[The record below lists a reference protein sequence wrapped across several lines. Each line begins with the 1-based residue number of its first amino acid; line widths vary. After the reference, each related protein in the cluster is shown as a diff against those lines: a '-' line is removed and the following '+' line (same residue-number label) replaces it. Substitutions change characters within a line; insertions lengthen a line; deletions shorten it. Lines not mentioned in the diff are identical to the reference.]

1 MGDDTPFRN
10 YYSDFRAEDKA
21 TKTFMGGLGLSTR
34 VRLFVLLSL
43 LCMAGLGALLY
54 IADQRVT
61 QTLATFEASQRLVNL
76 VGNVSAGA
84 KNIRTDSQ
92 NFLLTRDLRH
102 AGSYEN
108 HSKPILADL
117 GRLAGLPSA
126 EDVSKHVTTVNE
138 AVAQHV
144 DKFDDV
150 VEIQRV
156 IGLDEKSGLSGI
168 VGASVTALQ
177 SKVLETGDTE
187 LANRLAILRQAEQS
201 ILDTGDPD
209 EIKRVETEIAAFK
222 LAVEQLNR
230 PAAEKT
236 QLNRLADSYQTDI
249 AQYGRTRAALRKQIS
264 DLNDLDS
271 YMAPSLEAL
280 VNYGTETAAVAQA
293 KLGIARD
300 AIRQLVAAGSAT
312 ALILVLLIGVII
324 LRSVTVPVTGL
335 ASAATRLA
343 HGDRTA
349 PIPGLG
355 NFDDIGEIANAMTF
369 FRENIAQADRL
380 RKELE
385 EQAQTM
391 QPERTPAPAPARTAS
406 ADVESSQDRADRALV
421 PAVSKGLDAFTETP
435 ITEISQQVTKSSQDA
450 SLAAYEAE
458 RTEIMINGL
467 ASALEKAADVE
478 ALMANISDQSS
489 LLAVQTAIDGQ
500 TGQNTAQTSDENL
513 IVLLGDLNKDSGNK
527 TTPKPGAG
535 QSVEQRTAEIQDSVK
550 RVIAETRELG
560 RILGRVNEIALEIGA
575 EASSNAL
582 DSATDLLRQS
592 EDLRGML
599 DDLLG
604 KIRMESGTFPS
615 TGGARPKPDP
625 K

>member
-10 YYSDFRAEDKA
+10 YYSDFRTEDKT
-21 TKTFMGGLGLSTR
+21 TKTFLGGLGLSTR

-54 IADQRVT
+54 IADQRVS
-61 QTLATFEASQRLVNL
+61 QSLATFEASQRLVNL

-108 HSKPILADL
+108 RSKPILADL
-117 GRLAGLPSA
+117 GHLAGLPSA

-144 DKFDDV
+144 DKFDDI

-177 SKVLETGDTE
+177 SKVLETGNAE
-187 LANRLAILRQAEQS
+187 LADRLAILRQAEQS
-201 ILDTGDPD
+201 ILDTGDPE

-236 QLNRLADSYQTDI
+236 QLARLADSYQTDI

-264 DLNDLDS
+264 ELNDLDS
-271 YMAPSLEAL
+271 YMAPSLEAM
-280 VNYGTETAAVAQA
+280 VNYGTETAAAAQA

-300 AIRQLVAAGSAT
+300 AIRQLVAGGSAT
-312 ALILVLLIGVII
+312 ALILMLLIGVII

-369 FRENIAQADRL
+369 FRETMAQADRL

-385 EQAQTM
+385 ERAQAT
-391 QPERTPAPAPARTAS
+391 QPEQTPAPARATPAP
-406 ADVESSQDRADRALV
+406 VETSPDQADRALV
-421 PAVSKGLDAFTETP
+421 PTAAEGSDGFTDTP
-435 ITEISQQVTKSSQDA
+435 ITQISQQVTKSSQNA
-450 SLAAYEAE
+450 SIAAYEAE
-458 RTEIMINGL
+458 RTELMINGL
-467 ASALEKAADVE
+467 AAALEKAADVE
-478 ALMANISDQSS
+478 SLMAGISDQSS

-500 TGQNTAQTSDENL
+500 TGQTSGQDSDENL
-513 IVLLGDLNKDSGNK
+513 IVLLGELNKDGGK
-527 TTPKPGAG
+527 GAEPKPGAG
-535 QSVEQRTAEIQDSVK
+535 QSVEQRTSEIQDSVK

-560 RILGRVNEIALEIGA
+560 RILGRVNEIALEVGA

-604 KIRMESGTFPS
+604 KIRMESGTFP
-615 TGGARPKPDP
+615 TIGKARPKPEST
-625 K
+625 

>member
-21 TKTFMGGLGLSTR
+21 TKTFMGGLGLATR
-34 VRLFVLLSL
+34 VRLFVLLSV

-54 IADQRVT
+54 VADQRVT
-61 QTLATFEASQRLVNL
+61 QTLADFEASQRLVSL
-76 VGNVSAGA
+76 VGNVSTGS

-92 NFLLTRDLRH
+92 NFLMTRDLRH

-108 HSKPILADL
+108 RSKPILTDL
-117 GRLAGLPSA
+117 GRLASLPSA

-144 DKFDDV
+144 DKFDDI

-168 VGASVTALQ
+168 VGASVTSLQ
-177 SKVLETGDTE
+177 AKVLEIGNTE
-187 LANRLAILRQAEQS
+187 LTERLAILRQAEQS

-209 EIKRVETEIAAFK
+209 EIKRVETQIAAFK
-222 LAVEQLNR
+222 LTVNQLDR
-230 PAAEKT
+230 PASEKT
-236 QLNRLADSYQTDI
+236 QLISMADSYQTDI
-249 AQYGRTRAALRKQIS
+249 AQYGRTRAALRKQIN

-280 VNYGTETAAVAQA
+280 VSYGTETAAAAQA
-293 KLGIARD
+293 KLALARD
-300 AIRQLVAAGSAT
+300 SIRQLIAAGSAT
-312 ALILVLLIGVII
+312 ALILILLIGVII
-324 LRSVTVPVTGL
+324 LRSVTTPVTGL

-355 NFDDIGEIANAMTF
+355 NFDDTGEIANALTF
-369 FRENIAQADRL
+369 FRENMAQADRL

-385 EQAQTM
+385 DQAQAKAA
-391 QPERTPAPAPARTAS
+391 QPERMPTAAERALPPAAPVPAPIAP
-406 ADVESSQDRADRALV
+406 EQALV
-421 PAVSKGLDAFTETP
+421 PAPEENPDAFTDTP
-435 ITEISQQVTKSSQDA
+435 ITQISQQVTQSSQNA
-450 SLAAYEAE
+450 SVAAYEAE
-458 RTEIMINGL
+458 RTELMINGL
-467 ASALEKAADVE
+467 ASALEKAAEVE
-478 ALMANISDQSS
+478 SLMANISDQSS

-500 TGQNTAQTSDENL
+500 TGEETDENL
-513 IVLLGDLNKDSGNK
+513 IVLLGNLNKEGANGNG
-527 TTPKPGAG
+527 PKPGAG
-535 QSVEQRTAEIQDSVK
+535 QSVEQRTGEIQDSVK
-550 RVIAETRELG
+550 RVTAETRELG
-560 RILGRVNEIALEIGA
+560 RILGRINEIALEIGA

-582 DSATDLLRQS
+582 ESATDLLRQS

-604 KIRMESGTFPS
+604 KIRMESGTLPPI
-615 TGGARPKPDP
+615 GGVRPKPEPSDG
-625 K
+625 